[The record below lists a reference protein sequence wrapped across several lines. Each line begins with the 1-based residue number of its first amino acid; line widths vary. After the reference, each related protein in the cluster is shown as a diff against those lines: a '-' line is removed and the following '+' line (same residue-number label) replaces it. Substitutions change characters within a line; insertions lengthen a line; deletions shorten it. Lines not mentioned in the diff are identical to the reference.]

1 MRSEIPFS
9 GGRGGGSVRRAINR
23 LMPSAP
29 AKIGAVALVVLVVAG
44 VGWAA
49 FSSMRAPAFEV
60 HADEAAAPSSSEP
73 ETVEVKAQVCVY
85 VTGAVANPGVYSL
98 DEGLRV
104 CDAVEAAGG
113 LTEDADAS
121 TVNLARVL
129 SDGEHIALPTKAE
142 VETALAQGSA
152 GGAAVASS
160 LVNIN
165 TADAS
170 ALETLSGVGSA
181 TAPGDYLRSRAKRS
195 VFNYRRPYA
204 RRWHRREEV
213 REAQRF
219 NLRMKR
225 TMLHGAKALGRVG
238 RANNTANAALLGE
251 GLVEGPTDR
260 ATPRFPRR
268 HLCPFRL
275 LLRLSLGYRLR
286 RGRRLRLRAAT

>member
-60 HADEAAAPSSSEP
+60 HADEAVAPSSSEP
-73 ETVEVKAQVCVY
+73 EAVEVKTQVYVY

-142 VETALAQGSA
+142 VETALGSA

-181 TAPGDYLRSRAKRS
+181 TAQAIISDREQNGPFSTIEDLMRVDGIGEKKFAKLKDS
-195 VFNYRRPYA
+195 ICV
-204 RRWHRREEV
+204 
-213 REAQRF
+213 
-219 NLRMKR
+219 
-225 TMLHGAKALGRVG
+225 
-238 RANNTANAALLGE
+238 
-251 GLVEGPTDR
+251 
-260 ATPRFPRR
+260 
-268 HLCPFRL
+268 
-275 LLRLSLGYRLR
+275 
-286 RGRRLRLRAAT
+286 

>member
-9 GGRGGGSVRRAINR
+9 GGRGGGGARRAINR

-60 HADEAAAPSSSEP
+60 HADEAVAPSSSEP
-73 ETVEVKAQVCVY
+73 EAVEVKAQVYAY

-152 GGAAVASS
+152 GGAAASS

-181 TAPGDYLRSRAKRS
+181 TAQAIISDREQNGPFSTIEDLMRVDGIGEKKFAKLKDS
-195 VFNYRRPYA
+195 ICV
-204 RRWHRREEV
+204 
-213 REAQRF
+213 
-219 NLRMKR
+219 
-225 TMLHGAKALGRVG
+225 
-238 RANNTANAALLGE
+238 
-251 GLVEGPTDR
+251 
-260 ATPRFPRR
+260 
-268 HLCPFRL
+268 
-275 LLRLSLGYRLR
+275 
-286 RGRRLRLRAAT
+286 

>member
-29 AKIGAVALVVLVVAG
+29 AKIGAVALVVLVVVG
-44 VGWAA
+44 VGWAV

-60 HADEAAAPSSSEP
+60 HADEAVAPSSSEP
-73 ETVEVKAQVCVY
+73 EAVEVKAQVYVY

-152 GGAAVASS
+152 GGAAASS

-181 TAPGDYLRSRAKRS
+181 TAQAIISDREQNGPFSTIEDLMRVDGIGEKKFAKLKDS
-195 VFNYRRPYA
+195 ICV
-204 RRWHRREEV
+204 
-213 REAQRF
+213 
-219 NLRMKR
+219 
-225 TMLHGAKALGRVG
+225 
-238 RANNTANAALLGE
+238 
-251 GLVEGPTDR
+251 
-260 ATPRFPRR
+260 
-268 HLCPFRL
+268 
-275 LLRLSLGYRLR
+275 
-286 RGRRLRLRAAT
+286 

>member
-49 FSSMRAPAFEV
+49 FCSMRAPALEV

-73 ETVEVKAQVCVY
+73 EAVEVKAQVYVY

-152 GGAAVASS
+152 GGAAASS

-181 TAPGDYLRSRAKRS
+181 TAQAIISDREQNGPFSTIEDLMRVDGIGEKKFAKLKDS
-195 VFNYRRPYA
+195 ICV
-204 RRWHRREEV
+204 
-213 REAQRF
+213 
-219 NLRMKR
+219 
-225 TMLHGAKALGRVG
+225 
-238 RANNTANAALLGE
+238 
-251 GLVEGPTDR
+251 
-260 ATPRFPRR
+260 
-268 HLCPFRL
+268 
-275 LLRLSLGYRLR
+275 
-286 RGRRLRLRAAT
+286 

>member
-23 LMPSAP
+23 LVPSAP

-60 HADEAAAPSSSEP
+60 HADEAVAPSSSEP
-73 ETVEVKAQVCVY
+73 EAVEVKAQVYVY

-152 GGAAVASS
+152 GGAVASS

-181 TAPGDYLRSRAKRS
+181 TAQAIISDREQNGPFSTIEDLMRVDGIGEKKFAKLKDS
-195 VFNYRRPYA
+195 ICV
-204 RRWHRREEV
+204 
-213 REAQRF
+213 
-219 NLRMKR
+219 
-225 TMLHGAKALGRVG
+225 
-238 RANNTANAALLGE
+238 
-251 GLVEGPTDR
+251 
-260 ATPRFPRR
+260 
-268 HLCPFRL
+268 
-275 LLRLSLGYRLR
+275 
-286 RGRRLRLRAAT
+286 

>member
-9 GGRGGGSVRRAINR
+9 GGRGGDSVRRAINR

-60 HADEAAAPSSSEP
+60 HADEAVAPSSSEP
-73 ETVEVKAQVCVY
+73 EAVEVKAQVYVY

-129 SDGEHIALPTKAE
+129 SDG
-142 VETALAQGSA
+142 AQGSA
-152 GGAAVASS
+152 GGTVGAAVASS

-181 TAPGDYLRSRAKRS
+181 TAQAIISDREQNGPFSTIEDLMRVDGIGEKKFAK
-195 VFNYRRPYA
+195 
-204 RRWHRREEV
+204 
-213 REAQRF
+213 
-219 NLRMKR
+219 L
-225 TMLHGAKALGRVG
+225 
-238 RANNTANAALLGE
+238 
-251 GLVEGPTDR
+251 TDSI
-260 ATPRFPRR
+260 
-268 HLCPFRL
+268 CV
-275 LLRLSLGYRLR
+275 
-286 RGRRLRLRAAT
+286 

>member
-9 GGRGGGSVRRAINR
+9 GGRGGGSVRCAINR

-29 AKIGAVALVVLVVAG
+29 AKIGAVALVVLIVAG

-60 HADEAAAPSSSEP
+60 HADEAVAPSSSEP
-73 ETVEVKAQVCVY
+73 EAVEVKAQVYVY

-152 GGAAVASS
+152 GGAAASS

-181 TAPGDYLRSRAKRS
+181 TAQAIISDREQNGPFSTIEDLMRVDGIGEKKFAKLKDS
-195 VFNYRRPYA
+195 ICV
-204 RRWHRREEV
+204 
-213 REAQRF
+213 
-219 NLRMKR
+219 
-225 TMLHGAKALGRVG
+225 
-238 RANNTANAALLGE
+238 
-251 GLVEGPTDR
+251 
-260 ATPRFPRR
+260 
-268 HLCPFRL
+268 
-275 LLRLSLGYRLR
+275 
-286 RGRRLRLRAAT
+286 

>member
-60 HADEAAAPSSSEP
+60 HADEAVAPSSSEP
-73 ETVEVKAQVCVY
+73 EAVEVKAQVYVY

-152 GGAAVASS
+152 GGTVGAAASS

-181 TAPGDYLRSRAKRS
+181 TARAIIS
-195 VFNYRRPYA
+195 D
-204 RRWHRREEV
+204 REQNGPFSTIEDLMRV
-213 REAQRF
+213 DGIGEKKF
-219 NLRMKR
+219 
-225 TMLHGAKALGRVG
+225 AKLKDSICV
-238 RANNTANAALLGE
+238 
-251 GLVEGPTDR
+251 
-260 ATPRFPRR
+260 
-268 HLCPFRL
+268 
-275 LLRLSLGYRLR
+275 
-286 RGRRLRLRAAT
+286 

>member
-29 AKIGAVALVVLVVAG
+29 AKIGAVALVVLVIAG

-60 HADEAAAPSSSEP
+60 HADEAVAPSSSEP
-73 ETVEVKAQVCVY
+73 EAVEVKAQVYVY

-142 VETALAQGSA
+142 VETALAQRSA
-152 GGAAVASS
+152 GGAAASS

-181 TAPGDYLRSRAKRS
+181 TAQAIISDREQNGPFSTIEDLMRVDGIGEKKFAKLKDS
-195 VFNYRRPYA
+195 ICV
-204 RRWHRREEV
+204 
-213 REAQRF
+213 
-219 NLRMKR
+219 
-225 TMLHGAKALGRVG
+225 
-238 RANNTANAALLGE
+238 
-251 GLVEGPTDR
+251 
-260 ATPRFPRR
+260 
-268 HLCPFRL
+268 
-275 LLRLSLGYRLR
+275 
-286 RGRRLRLRAAT
+286 

>member
-9 GGRGGGSVRRAINR
+9 GGRGGGSVRRVINR

-60 HADEAAAPSSSEP
+60 HADEDVAPSSSEP
-73 ETVEVKAQVCVY
+73 EAVEVKAQVYVY
-85 VTGAVANPGVYSL
+85 MTGAVANPGVYSL

-152 GGAAVASS
+152 GGAAASS

-181 TAPGDYLRSRAKRS
+181 TAQAIISDREQNGPFSTIEDRMRVDGIGEKKFAKLKDS
-195 VFNYRRPYA
+195 ICV
-204 RRWHRREEV
+204 
-213 REAQRF
+213 
-219 NLRMKR
+219 
-225 TMLHGAKALGRVG
+225 
-238 RANNTANAALLGE
+238 
-251 GLVEGPTDR
+251 
-260 ATPRFPRR
+260 
-268 HLCPFRL
+268 
-275 LLRLSLGYRLR
+275 
-286 RGRRLRLRAAT
+286 

>member
-29 AKIGAVALVVLVVAG
+29 AKIGAAALVVLVVAG

-49 FSSMRAPAFEV
+49 FSTMRAPAFEV
-60 HADEAAAPSSSEP
+60 HAGEAIAPSSSEP
-73 ETVEVKAQVCVY
+73 EAVEVKAQVYVY

-152 GGAAVASS
+152 GGAAASS

-181 TAPGDYLRSRAKRS
+181 TAQAIISDREQNGPFSTIEDLMRVDGIGEKKFAKLKDS
-195 VFNYRRPYA
+195 ICV
-204 RRWHRREEV
+204 
-213 REAQRF
+213 
-219 NLRMKR
+219 
-225 TMLHGAKALGRVG
+225 
-238 RANNTANAALLGE
+238 
-251 GLVEGPTDR
+251 
-260 ATPRFPRR
+260 
-268 HLCPFRL
+268 
-275 LLRLSLGYRLR
+275 
-286 RGRRLRLRAAT
+286 

>member
-60 HADEAAAPSSSEP
+60 HADEAVAPSSSEP
-73 ETVEVKAQVCVY
+73 EAVEVKAQVDVY

-152 GGAAVASS
+152 GGAVASS

-181 TAPGDYLRSRAKRS
+181 TAQAIISDREQNGPFSTIEDLMRVDGIGEKKFAKLKDS
-195 VFNYRRPYA
+195 ICV
-204 RRWHRREEV
+204 
-213 REAQRF
+213 
-219 NLRMKR
+219 
-225 TMLHGAKALGRVG
+225 
-238 RANNTANAALLGE
+238 
-251 GLVEGPTDR
+251 
-260 ATPRFPRR
+260 
-268 HLCPFRL
+268 
-275 LLRLSLGYRLR
+275 
-286 RGRRLRLRAAT
+286 

>member
-60 HADEAAAPSSSEP
+60 HADEAVAPSSSEP
-73 ETVEVKAQVCVY
+73 ETVEVKAQVYVY

-104 CDAVEAAGG
+104 RDAVEAAGG

-152 GGAAVASS
+152 GGAAASS

-181 TAPGDYLRSRAKRS
+181 TAQAIISDREQNGPFSTIEDLMRVDGIGEKKFAKLKDS
-195 VFNYRRPYA
+195 ICV
-204 RRWHRREEV
+204 
-213 REAQRF
+213 
-219 NLRMKR
+219 
-225 TMLHGAKALGRVG
+225 
-238 RANNTANAALLGE
+238 
-251 GLVEGPTDR
+251 
-260 ATPRFPRR
+260 
-268 HLCPFRL
+268 
-275 LLRLSLGYRLR
+275 
-286 RGRRLRLRAAT
+286 

>member
-9 GGRGGGSVRRAINR
+9 SSRGGGSVRRAINR

-29 AKIGAVALVVLVVAG
+29 AKVGAVALVALIVAG

-60 HADEAAAPSSSEP
+60 NASDAVVPSSPEP
-73 ETVEVKAQVCVY
+73 GAVEAKAQVYVY

-113 LTEDADAS
+113 LAEDADAS

-129 SDGEHIALPTKAE
+129 SDGEHIDLPTKAE
-142 VETALAQGSA
+142 VEAALAQGPA
-152 GGAAVASS
+152 GGASGTAVATS

-181 TAPGDYLRSRAKRS
+181 TAQAIISDREQNGPFSSIEDLMRVDGIGEKKFAKLKDS
-195 VFNYRRPYA
+195 ICV
-204 RRWHRREEV
+204 
-213 REAQRF
+213 
-219 NLRMKR
+219 
-225 TMLHGAKALGRVG
+225 
-238 RANNTANAALLGE
+238 
-251 GLVEGPTDR
+251 
-260 ATPRFPRR
+260 
-268 HLCPFRL
+268 
-275 LLRLSLGYRLR
+275 
-286 RGRRLRLRAAT
+286 

>member
-60 HADEAAAPSSSEP
+60 HADEAVAPSSSEP
-73 ETVEVKAQVCVY
+73 EAVEVKAQVYVY
-85 VTGAVANPGVYSL
+85 VTGAVENPGVYSL

-129 SDGEHIALPTKAE
+129 SDGEHIDLPTKAE
-142 VETALAQGSA
+142 VEAALAQGPA
-152 GGAAVASS
+152 GGASGAAAATS

-181 TAPGDYLRSRAKRS
+181 TAQAIISAREQNGPFSSIEDLMRVDGIGEKKFAKLKDS
-195 VFNYRRPYA
+195 ICV
-204 RRWHRREEV
+204 
-213 REAQRF
+213 
-219 NLRMKR
+219 
-225 TMLHGAKALGRVG
+225 
-238 RANNTANAALLGE
+238 
-251 GLVEGPTDR
+251 
-260 ATPRFPRR
+260 
-268 HLCPFRL
+268 
-275 LLRLSLGYRLR
+275 
-286 RGRRLRLRAAT
+286 

>member
-9 GGRGGGSVRRAINR
+9 GGRGGGSVRHAINR
-23 LMPSAP
+23 LMPSTP

-60 HADEAAAPSSSEP
+60 HADEAVAPSSSEP
-73 ETVEVKAQVCVY
+73 EAVEVKAQVYVY

-142 VETALAQGSA
+142 VETALAQGSEGGA

-181 TAPGDYLRSRAKRS
+181 TAQAIISDREQNGPFSTIEDLMRVDGIGEKKFAKLKDS
-195 VFNYRRPYA
+195 ICV
-204 RRWHRREEV
+204 
-213 REAQRF
+213 
-219 NLRMKR
+219 
-225 TMLHGAKALGRVG
+225 
-238 RANNTANAALLGE
+238 
-251 GLVEGPTDR
+251 
-260 ATPRFPRR
+260 
-268 HLCPFRL
+268 
-275 LLRLSLGYRLR
+275 
-286 RGRRLRLRAAT
+286 

>member
-29 AKIGAVALVVLVVAG
+29 AKIGAVALVVLIVAG

-49 FSSMRAPAFEV
+49 FFSMRAPAFEV
-60 HADEAAAPSSSEP
+60 HADEAVAPSSSEP
-73 ETVEVKAQVCVY
+73 EAVEVKTQVYVY

-152 GGAAVASS
+152 GGAAASS

-181 TAPGDYLRSRAKRS
+181 TAQAIISDREQNGPFSTIEDLMRVDGIGEKKFAKLKDS
-195 VFNYRRPYA
+195 I
-204 RRWHRREEV
+204 
-213 REAQRF
+213 
-219 NLRMKR
+219 
-225 TMLHGAKALGRVG
+225 
-238 RANNTANAALLGE
+238 
-251 GLVEGPTDR
+251 
-260 ATPRFPRR
+260 
-268 HLCPFRL
+268 CI
-275 LLRLSLGYRLR
+275 
-286 RGRRLRLRAAT
+286 

>member
-29 AKIGAVALVVLVVAG
+29 AKIGAVALVVLVFAG

-60 HADEAAAPSSSEP
+60 HADEAVAQSSSEP
-73 ETVEVKAQVCVY
+73 EAVEVKTQVYVY

-152 GGAAVASS
+152 GGATASS

-181 TAPGDYLRSRAKRS
+181 TAQAIISDREQNGPFSTIEDLMRVDGIGEKKFAKLKDS
-195 VFNYRRPYA
+195 ICV
-204 RRWHRREEV
+204 
-213 REAQRF
+213 
-219 NLRMKR
+219 
-225 TMLHGAKALGRVG
+225 
-238 RANNTANAALLGE
+238 
-251 GLVEGPTDR
+251 
-260 ATPRFPRR
+260 
-268 HLCPFRL
+268 
-275 LLRLSLGYRLR
+275 
-286 RGRRLRLRAAT
+286 

>member
-60 HADEAAAPSSSEP
+60 HADEAVAPSSSES
-73 ETVEVKAQVCVY
+73 EAVEAKVQVYVY

-152 GGAAVASS
+152 GGAAASS

-181 TAPGDYLRSRAKRS
+181 TAQAIISDREQNGPFSTIEDLMRVDGIGEKKFAKLKDS
-195 VFNYRRPYA
+195 ICV
-204 RRWHRREEV
+204 
-213 REAQRF
+213 
-219 NLRMKR
+219 
-225 TMLHGAKALGRVG
+225 
-238 RANNTANAALLGE
+238 
-251 GLVEGPTDR
+251 
-260 ATPRFPRR
+260 
-268 HLCPFRL
+268 
-275 LLRLSLGYRLR
+275 
-286 RGRRLRLRAAT
+286 

>member
-1 MRSEIPFS
+1 MCSEIPFS

-60 HADEAAAPSSSEP
+60 HADEAVAPSSSEP
-73 ETVEVKAQVCVY
+73 EAVEVKAQVYVY

-104 CDAVEAAGG
+104 CNAVEAAGG

-152 GGAAVASS
+152 GGAAASS

-181 TAPGDYLRSRAKRS
+181 TAQAIISDREQNGPFSTIEDLMRVDGIGEKKFAKLKDS
-195 VFNYRRPYA
+195 ICV
-204 RRWHRREEV
+204 
-213 REAQRF
+213 
-219 NLRMKR
+219 
-225 TMLHGAKALGRVG
+225 
-238 RANNTANAALLGE
+238 
-251 GLVEGPTDR
+251 
-260 ATPRFPRR
+260 
-268 HLCPFRL
+268 
-275 LLRLSLGYRLR
+275 
-286 RGRRLRLRAAT
+286 

>member
-60 HADEAAAPSSSEP
+60 HADEAVAPSSSES
-73 ETVEVKAQVCVY
+73 EAVEVKTQVYVY

-152 GGAAVASS
+152 GGAAASS

-181 TAPGDYLRSRAKRS
+181 TAQAIISDREQNGPFSTIEDLMRVDGIGEKKFAKLKDS
-195 VFNYRRPYA
+195 ICV
-204 RRWHRREEV
+204 
-213 REAQRF
+213 
-219 NLRMKR
+219 
-225 TMLHGAKALGRVG
+225 
-238 RANNTANAALLGE
+238 
-251 GLVEGPTDR
+251 
-260 ATPRFPRR
+260 
-268 HLCPFRL
+268 
-275 LLRLSLGYRLR
+275 
-286 RGRRLRLRAAT
+286 

>member
-60 HADEAAAPSSSEP
+60 HADEAVAPSSSEP
-73 ETVEVKAQVCVY
+73 EAVEVKAQVYVY
-85 VTGAVANPGVYSL
+85 VTGAVANPGGYSL

-152 GGAAVASS
+152 GGAAASS

-181 TAPGDYLRSRAKRS
+181 TAQAIISDREQNGPFSTIEDLMRVDGIGEKKFAKLKDS
-195 VFNYRRPYA
+195 ICV
-204 RRWHRREEV
+204 
-213 REAQRF
+213 
-219 NLRMKR
+219 
-225 TMLHGAKALGRVG
+225 
-238 RANNTANAALLGE
+238 
-251 GLVEGPTDR
+251 
-260 ATPRFPRR
+260 
-268 HLCPFRL
+268 
-275 LLRLSLGYRLR
+275 
-286 RGRRLRLRAAT
+286 

>member
-23 LMPSAP
+23 LMPSVP
-29 AKIGAVALVVLVVAG
+29 AKIGAVALVALVVAG

-60 HADEAAAPSSSEP
+60 HADEAVAPSSSEP
-73 ETVEVKAQVCVY
+73 EAVEAKAQVYVY

-152 GGAAVASS
+152 GGAGGAAVAPS

-165 TADAS
+165 TADAP

-181 TAPGDYLRSRAKRS
+181 TAQAIISDREQNGPFSTIEDLMRVDGIGEKKFAKLKDS
-195 VFNYRRPYA
+195 ICV
-204 RRWHRREEV
+204 
-213 REAQRF
+213 
-219 NLRMKR
+219 
-225 TMLHGAKALGRVG
+225 
-238 RANNTANAALLGE
+238 
-251 GLVEGPTDR
+251 
-260 ATPRFPRR
+260 
-268 HLCPFRL
+268 
-275 LLRLSLGYRLR
+275 
-286 RGRRLRLRAAT
+286 

>member
-9 GGRGGGSVRRAINR
+9 GGRVGGGVRRAINR

-49 FSSMRAPAFEV
+49 FSSMRPPAFEV
-60 HADEAAAPSSSEP
+60 HADEAVAPSSSEP
-73 ETVEVKAQVCVY
+73 EAVEVKAQVYVY

-152 GGAAVASS
+152 GGAAASS

-181 TAPGDYLRSRAKRS
+181 TAQAIISDREQNGPFSTIEDLMRVDGIGEKKFAKLKDS
-195 VFNYRRPYA
+195 ICV
-204 RRWHRREEV
+204 
-213 REAQRF
+213 
-219 NLRMKR
+219 
-225 TMLHGAKALGRVG
+225 
-238 RANNTANAALLGE
+238 
-251 GLVEGPTDR
+251 
-260 ATPRFPRR
+260 
-268 HLCPFRL
+268 
-275 LLRLSLGYRLR
+275 
-286 RGRRLRLRAAT
+286 

>member
-9 GGRGGGSVRRAINR
+9 GGRVGGSVRRAINR

-73 ETVEVKAQVCVY
+73 EAVEVKAQVYVY

-152 GGAAVASS
+152 GGAAASS

-181 TAPGDYLRSRAKRS
+181 TAQAIISDREQNGPFSTIEDLMRVDGIGEKKFAKLKDS
-195 VFNYRRPYA
+195 ICV
-204 RRWHRREEV
+204 
-213 REAQRF
+213 
-219 NLRMKR
+219 
-225 TMLHGAKALGRVG
+225 
-238 RANNTANAALLGE
+238 
-251 GLVEGPTDR
+251 
-260 ATPRFPRR
+260 
-268 HLCPFRL
+268 
-275 LLRLSLGYRLR
+275 
-286 RGRRLRLRAAT
+286 

>member
-1 MRSEIPFS
+1 MRSEIHFS
-9 GGRGGGSVRRAINR
+9 GGRGGGSVSRAINR
-23 LMPSAP
+23 IMPSSP

-60 HADEAAAPSSSEP
+60 HADEAVAPSSSEP
-73 ETVEVKAQVCVY
+73 EAVEVKAQVYVY

-152 GGAAVASS
+152 GGAAASS

-181 TAPGDYLRSRAKRS
+181 TAQAIISDREQNGPFSTIEDLMRVDGIGEKKFAKLKDS
-195 VFNYRRPYA
+195 ICV
-204 RRWHRREEV
+204 
-213 REAQRF
+213 
-219 NLRMKR
+219 
-225 TMLHGAKALGRVG
+225 
-238 RANNTANAALLGE
+238 
-251 GLVEGPTDR
+251 
-260 ATPRFPRR
+260 
-268 HLCPFRL
+268 
-275 LLRLSLGYRLR
+275 
-286 RGRRLRLRAAT
+286 

>member
-44 VGWAA
+44 VGWAV

-60 HADEAAAPSSSEP
+60 HADEAVAPSSSEP
-73 ETVEVKAQVCVY
+73 EAVEARAQVYVY

-152 GGAAVASS
+152 GGAAASS

-181 TAPGDYLRSRAKRS
+181 TAQAIISDREQNGPFSTIEDLMRVDGIGEKKFAKLKDS
-195 VFNYRRPYA
+195 ICV
-204 RRWHRREEV
+204 
-213 REAQRF
+213 
-219 NLRMKR
+219 
-225 TMLHGAKALGRVG
+225 
-238 RANNTANAALLGE
+238 
-251 GLVEGPTDR
+251 
-260 ATPRFPRR
+260 
-268 HLCPFRL
+268 
-275 LLRLSLGYRLR
+275 
-286 RGRRLRLRAAT
+286 

>member
-9 GGRGGGSVRRAINR
+9 GGRSGGSVRRAINR

-49 FSSMRAPAFEV
+49 FSTMRAPAFEV
-60 HADEAAAPSSSEP
+60 HADEAVAPSSSEP
-73 ETVEVKAQVCVY
+73 EAVEVKAQVYVY

-152 GGAAVASS
+152 GGAAASS

-181 TAPGDYLRSRAKRS
+181 TAQAIISDREQNGPFSTIEDLMRVDGIGEKKFAKLKDS
-195 VFNYRRPYA
+195 ICV
-204 RRWHRREEV
+204 
-213 REAQRF
+213 
-219 NLRMKR
+219 
-225 TMLHGAKALGRVG
+225 
-238 RANNTANAALLGE
+238 
-251 GLVEGPTDR
+251 
-260 ATPRFPRR
+260 
-268 HLCPFRL
+268 
-275 LLRLSLGYRLR
+275 
-286 RGRRLRLRAAT
+286 

>member
-9 GGRGGGSVRRAINR
+9 SSRGGVRRAINR
-23 LMPSAP
+23 LMPSIP
-29 AKIGAVALVVLVVAG
+29 AKVGAVALAALIVAG

-60 HADEAAAPSSSEP
+60 HAGDAVAPSSPEP
-73 ETVEVKAQVCVY
+73 EAVETKAQVYVY

-113 LTEDADAS
+113 LAEDADAS

-152 GGAAVASS
+152 GGAAASS

-181 TAPGDYLRSRAKRS
+181 TAQAIISDREQNGPFSTIEDLMRVDGIGEKKFAKLKDS
-195 VFNYRRPYA
+195 ICV
-204 RRWHRREEV
+204 
-213 REAQRF
+213 
-219 NLRMKR
+219 
-225 TMLHGAKALGRVG
+225 
-238 RANNTANAALLGE
+238 
-251 GLVEGPTDR
+251 
-260 ATPRFPRR
+260 
-268 HLCPFRL
+268 
-275 LLRLSLGYRLR
+275 
-286 RGRRLRLRAAT
+286 

>member
-60 HADEAAAPSSSEP
+60 HADEAVAPSSSEP
-73 ETVEVKAQVCVY
+73 EAVEVKAQVYVY
-85 VTGAVANPGVYSL
+85 VTGAVTNPGVYSL

-113 LTEDADAS
+113 LAEDADAS

-129 SDGEHIALPTKAE
+129 SDGEHIDLPTKAE
-142 VETALAQGSA
+142 VEAALAQGPA
-152 GGAAVASS
+152 GGASGAAAATS

-181 TAPGDYLRSRAKRS
+181 TAQAIISDREQNGPFSSIEDLMRVDGIGEKKFAKLKDS
-195 VFNYRRPYA
+195 ICV
-204 RRWHRREEV
+204 
-213 REAQRF
+213 
-219 NLRMKR
+219 
-225 TMLHGAKALGRVG
+225 
-238 RANNTANAALLGE
+238 
-251 GLVEGPTDR
+251 
-260 ATPRFPRR
+260 
-268 HLCPFRL
+268 
-275 LLRLSLGYRLR
+275 
-286 RGRRLRLRAAT
+286 

>member
-60 HADEAAAPSSSEP
+60 HADEAVAPSSFEP
-73 ETVEVKAQVCVY
+73 EAVEVKAQVYVY

-142 VETALAQGSA
+142 VETTLAQGSA
-152 GGAAVASS
+152 GGAAASS

-181 TAPGDYLRSRAKRS
+181 TAQAIISDREQNGPFSTIEDLMRVDGIGEKKFAKLKDS
-195 VFNYRRPYA
+195 ICV
-204 RRWHRREEV
+204 
-213 REAQRF
+213 
-219 NLRMKR
+219 
-225 TMLHGAKALGRVG
+225 
-238 RANNTANAALLGE
+238 
-251 GLVEGPTDR
+251 
-260 ATPRFPRR
+260 
-268 HLCPFRL
+268 
-275 LLRLSLGYRLR
+275 
-286 RGRRLRLRAAT
+286 

>member
-29 AKIGAVALVVLVVAG
+29 AKIGAVALVILVVAG

-60 HADEAAAPSSSEP
+60 HADEAVAPSSSEP
-73 ETVEVKAQVCVY
+73 EAVEVKTQVY
-85 VTGAVANPGVYSL
+85 
-98 DEGLRV
+98 EGLRV

-181 TAPGDYLRSRAKRS
+181 TAQAIISD
-195 VFNYRRPYA
+195 
-204 RRWHRREEV
+204 REQNGPFSTIEDLMRV
-213 REAQRF
+213 DGI
-219 NLRMKR
+219 
-225 TMLHGAKALGRVG
+225 GAKKFAKLKDSICV
-238 RANNTANAALLGE
+238 
-251 GLVEGPTDR
+251 
-260 ATPRFPRR
+260 
-268 HLCPFRL
+268 
-275 LLRLSLGYRLR
+275 
-286 RGRRLRLRAAT
+286 

>member
-44 VGWAA
+44 VGWTA

-60 HADEAAAPSSSEP
+60 YADEVVAPSSSEP
-73 ETVEVKAQVCVY
+73 EAVEVKTQVYVY

-152 GGAAVASS
+152 GGAAASS

-181 TAPGDYLRSRAKRS
+181 TAQAIISDREQNGPFSTIEDLMRVDGIGEKKFAKLKDS
-195 VFNYRRPYA
+195 ICV
-204 RRWHRREEV
+204 
-213 REAQRF
+213 
-219 NLRMKR
+219 
-225 TMLHGAKALGRVG
+225 
-238 RANNTANAALLGE
+238 
-251 GLVEGPTDR
+251 
-260 ATPRFPRR
+260 
-268 HLCPFRL
+268 
-275 LLRLSLGYRLR
+275 
-286 RGRRLRLRAAT
+286 

>member
-60 HADEAAAPSSSEP
+60 HADEAVAPSSSEP
-73 ETVEVKAQVCVY
+73 EAVEVKTQVYVY
-85 VTGAVANPGVYSL
+85 VTGAVANPGVFSL

-152 GGAAVASS
+152 GGAAAASS

-181 TAPGDYLRSRAKRS
+181 TAQAIISDREQNGPFSTIEDLMRVDGIGEKKFAKLKDS
-195 VFNYRRPYA
+195 ICV
-204 RRWHRREEV
+204 
-213 REAQRF
+213 
-219 NLRMKR
+219 
-225 TMLHGAKALGRVG
+225 
-238 RANNTANAALLGE
+238 
-251 GLVEGPTDR
+251 
-260 ATPRFPRR
+260 
-268 HLCPFRL
+268 
-275 LLRLSLGYRLR
+275 
-286 RGRRLRLRAAT
+286 